1 MAKYQRL
8 IKTVMVGISC
18 LFLMIAGMGGCA
30 QKKELKDVQ
39 DPFYEQWRVKAE
51 ESKGTSPVEPP
62 PIDEKPFEVAAPE
75 GEEEPMPSVPKP
87 LPTRKISLKMNDIDV
102 AVLLR
107 ALARAADQNIIL
119 NEKVSGKVN
128 INIHQA
134 PWDQVFTGILRTNGL
149 SYAWEGDIIRI
160 MTAEDMD
167 ADIRSKAREQAL
179 KLTQTPLTRIV
190 SIKYSEAPKLK
201 ENLERFVTVDR
212 SGKKMGSILVDEH
225 TNSLIIQAIKSDMDR
240 ILAVAKQLDRPTPQ
254 VLIEAIIVEANKDV
268 ARELGIQWGGVYA
281 GKSGDKRAIVTGRQG
296 GTTSTGGVPV
306 NPDGSPSTALNPNLN
321 NLDVTSGS
329 VVNLPA
335 LGLGGFEP
343 ATLGLI
349 YTRVGEYLLST
360 QLSALQ
366 DQGKLH
372 ILSNPSITTLDNK
385 EATISSGSE
394 IPFQSVEDGEVKI
407 EYKEALLE
415 LKVTPNVI
423 DGDTLKMNIAVK
435 KDEPDFSRTVGNNPT
450 IIKKEAT
457 TNVIQNDGQTIVIGG
472 LSKESSSRNNTGTP
486 FLEDIPGLGYL
497 FKRKSSAD
505 QMEELLI
512 FITPHILKPRAIG
525 GKP

>member
-1 MAKYQRL
+1 MVKYQNL
-8 IKTVMVGISC
+8 IKVLIMGISC
-18 LFLMIAGMGGCA
+18 LTLTVVWMGGCSG
-30 QKKELKDVQ
+30 KKDLKDVQ

-62 PIDEKPFEVAAPE
+62 PVDEEPFEIAPAA
-75 GEEEPMPSVPKP
+75 GEEEVKPEAPRP
-87 LPTRKISLKMNDIDV
+87 LPVRKISLKMNDIDV

-134 PWDQVFTGILRTNGL
+134 PWDQVFNGILRSNGL
-149 SYAWEGDIIRI
+149 SYAWEGEIIRI

-167 ADIRSKAREQAL
+167 ADLRNKAREQAML
-179 KLTQTPLTRIV
+179 LTQTPLTRIV
-190 SIKYSEAPKLK
+190 SVKFTEASKLK
-201 ENLERFVTVDR
+201 SNLERFVTVDR
-212 SGKKMGSILVDEH
+212 GGKKIGSILVDEH
-225 TNSLIIQAIKSDMDR
+225 TNSLIIQAIRNDMDR
-240 ILAVAKQLDRPTPQ
+240 ILAVVKKLDRATPQ

-281 GKSGDKRAIVTGRQG
+281 GKAGGDKRAIFSGQQG
-296 GTTSTGGVPV
+296 GLTTSPGPGD
-306 NPDGSPSTALNPNLN
+306 DGNI
-321 NLDVTSGS
+321 DVTSGS

-335 LGLGGFEP
+335 NPLSGFDP
-343 ATLGLI
+343 MTLGLV
-349 YTRVGEYLLST
+349 YTRVGEYLLRT

-372 ILSNPSITTLDNK
+372 ILSSPSITTLDNQTALI
-385 EATISSGSE
+385 ESGQDV
-394 IPFQSVEDGEVKI
+394 PYQSVEDGEVKV
-407 EYKEALLE
+407 EYKKAVLALR
-415 LKVTPNVI
+415 VIPHVI
-423 DGDTLKMNIAVK
+423 DGETLKMYIKVN
-435 KDEPDFSRTVGNNPT
+435 KDEPDFSRTVLGNPT
-450 IIKKEAT
+450 IITKNAE

-472 LSKESSSRNNTGTP
+472 LSKETSSRNDTGTP

-497 FKRKSSAD
+497 FKRESSSD

-512 FITPHILKPRAIG
+512 FITPHILKPRALQ
-525 GKP
+525 

>member
-1 MAKYQRL
+1 MANYQRL
-8 IKTVMVGISC
+8 IKIFIVGISC
-18 LFLMIAGMGGCA
+18 LFLMVAWMGGCS
-30 QKKELKDVQ
+30 QKKGLKDVQ

-51 ESKGTSPVEPP
+51 ESKGTSPVQPP
-62 PIDEKPFEVAAPE
+62 PIDEKPFEIASQ
-75 GEEEPMPSVPKP
+75 EEEEEAKPEVPKL

-119 NEKVSGKVN
+119 NQKVSGKVN

-134 PWDQVFTGILRTNGL
+134 PWDEVFNGILRTHGL

-167 ADIRSKAREQAL
+167 ADLRTKTREQAL
-179 KLTQTPLTRIV
+179 RLTQTPLTRIV
-190 SIKYSEAPKLK
+190 AVKFAEANKLK
-201 ENLERFVTVDR
+201 ANLEKFVTVDR
-212 SGKKMGSILVDEH
+212 GGKKTGSILVDEH
-225 TNSLIIQAIKSDMDR
+225 TNSLIIQAIRNDMDR
-240 ILAVAKQLDRPTPQ
+240 ILAVIKKLDRPTPQ

-268 ARELGIQWGGVYA
+268 ARELGIQWGGVYS
-281 GKSGDKRAIVTGRQG
+281 GKSGSKNVIVTGNQG
-296 GTTSTGGVPV
+296 QVPPSFTGAG
-306 NPDGSPSTALNPNLN
+306 N
-321 NLDVTSGS
+321 NVDVTSGS
-329 VVNLPA
+329 VIDLPA
-335 LGLGGFEP
+335 LGLGGFNP
-343 ATLGLI
+343 MTLGLI
-349 YTRVGEYLLST
+349 YSRVGEYLLSA

-372 ILSNPSITTLDNK
+372 ILSSPSITTLDNQPAFV
-385 EATISSGSE
+385 ESGAD
-394 IPFQSVEDGEVKI
+394 IPFQSVEDGEVKV
-407 EYKEALLE
+407 EYKKAVLRLE
-415 LKVTPNVI
+415 VTPHVI
-423 DGDTLKMNIAVK
+423 DGDTLKVEVK
-435 KDEPDFSRTVGNNPT
+435 VNKDEADFSRTVGNNPT
-450 IIKKEAT
+450 ILTKKAE

-472 LSKESSSRNNTGTP
+472 LSKESSSRSDTGTP

-505 QMEELLI
+505 QMEELII

>member
-1 MAKYQRL
+1 MVKYQRL
-8 IKTVMVGISC
+8 IKLFVAGISC
-18 LFLMIAGMGGCA
+18 LFLMVAWMGGCA
-30 QKKELKDVQ
+30 QKKGLKDVQ

-62 PIDEKPFEVAAPE
+62 PIDEKPFEIASP
-75 GEEEPMPSVPKP
+75 EEEEEVKPEVPKP
-87 LPTRKISLKMNDIDV
+87 LPTRKISLKMNDINV

-119 NEKVSGKVN
+119 NQRVTGKVN

-134 PWDQVFTGILRTNGL
+134 PWDEVFTSILRTNGL

-167 ADIRSKAREQAL
+167 ADLRSKTRERAL
-179 KLTQTPLTRIV
+179 MLTQTPLTRIV
-190 SIKYSEAPKLK
+190 AVKFTEANKLK
-201 ENLERFVTVDR
+201 SNLEKFVTLDR
-212 SGKKMGSILVDEH
+212 SGKQTGSILVDEH
-225 TNSLIIQAIKSDMDR
+225 TNSLIIQAIRTDMDR
-240 ILAVAKQLDRPTPQ
+240 ILAVIKKLDRPTPQ

-281 GKSGDKRAIVTGRQG
+281 GKSGDKRAIVTGQQG
-296 GTTSTGGVPV
+296 QVPPTFTGADENV
-306 NPDGSPSTALNPNLN
+306 
-321 NLDVTSGS
+321 DVTSGS
-329 VVNLPA
+329 VINLPA
-335 LGLGGFEP
+335 SGLGGFDP
-343 ATLGLI
+343 MTLGLI
-349 YTRVGEYLLST
+349 YTRVGEYLLSV

-372 ILSNPSITTLDNK
+372 ILSSPSITTLDNQTALI
-385 EATISSGSE
+385 ESGQDV
-394 IPFQSVEDGEVKI
+394 PYQSVEDGEVKV
-407 EYKEALLE
+407 EYKKAVLALR
-415 LKVTPNVI
+415 VIPHVI
-423 DGDTLKMNIAVK
+423 DGETLKMYIKVN
-435 KDEPDFSRTVGNNPT
+435 KDEPDFSRTVLGNPT
-450 IIKKEAT
+450 IITKNAE

-472 LSKESSSRNNTGTP
+472 LSKESSSRSNTGTP

-512 FITPHILKPRAIG
+512 FITPHILKPRAMG

>member
-1 MAKYQRL
+1 MAKNQRL
-8 IKTVMVGISC
+8 IKLFIVGTSC
-18 LFLMIAGMGGCA
+18 LFLMGAWMGGCA
-30 QKKELKDVQ
+30 KKKGLKDVQ

-51 ESKGTSPVEPP
+51 EAKGTSPVEPP
-62 PIDEKPFEVAAPE
+62 PIDEAPFEIASADGAKEAKPE
-75 GEEEPMPSVPKP
+75 VPKP

-134 PWDQVFTGILRTNGL
+134 PWDQVFMGILRSNGL
-149 SYAWEGDIIRI
+149 SYSWEGEIIRI

-167 ADIRSKAREQAL
+167 EDIRNKEREQAL
-179 KLTQTPLTRIV
+179 RLTQTPQTRIV
-190 SIKYSEAPKLK
+190 SIKFAEAKGLK

-212 SGKKMGSILVDEH
+212 GGKKTGSILVDEH
-225 TNSLIIQAIKSDMDR
+225 TNSLIIQAIRSDMDR
-240 ILAVAKQLDRPTPQ
+240 ILAITKKLDRPTPQ

-281 GKSGDKRAIVTGRQG
+281 GKSGDKRAIVTGQQG
-296 GTTSTGGVPV
+296 QVPP
-306 NPDGSPSTALNPNLN
+306 NFTDTDGSV
-321 NLDVTSGS
+321 DVTSGS

-335 LGLGGFEP
+335 AALGGFNP
-343 ATLGLI
+343 MTLGLI
-349 YTRVGEYLLST
+349 YTRVGEYLLSA

-366 DQGKLH
+366 AQGKLH

-385 EATISSGSE
+385 EAMIKSGSE

-407 EYKEALLE
+407 EYKEAVLE
-415 LKVTPNVI
+415 LLVTPHVI
-423 DGDTLKMNIAVK
+423 DGDTLKMYIQVK

-472 LSKESSSRNNTGTP
+472 LSKETSTRTDTGTP

-497 FKRKSSAD
+497 FKNKSNAD
-505 QMEELLI
+505 QLEELLI
-512 FITPHILKPRAIG
+512 FITPHVLKPRPIVS
-525 GKP
+525 KP

>member
-1 MAKYQRL
+1 
-8 IKTVMVGISC
+8 VGISC
-18 LFLMIAGMGGCA
+18 LFLLVAGMGGCA
-30 QKKELKDVQ
+30 KKKDLKEIQ

-62 PIDEKPFEVAAPE
+62 PIDEKPFEIAPPA
-75 GEEEPMPSVPKP
+75 GEEEPEPSVPKP

-134 PWDQVFTGILRTNGL
+134 PWDQVFTGILRSNGL

-167 ADIRSKAREQAL
+167 ADIRSKAREQTL

-190 SIKYSEAPKLK
+190 SIKYSEAKKLQN
-201 ENLERFVTVDR
+201 NLEKFITVDR
-212 SGKKMGSILVDEH
+212 SGKKTGSILVDEH
-225 TNSLIIQAIKSDMDR
+225 TNSLIIQAIRSDMDR
-240 ILAVAKQLDRPTPQ
+240 ILAVAKKLDRPTPQ

-268 ARELGIQWGGVYA
+268 ARELGIQWGGIYA
-281 GKSGDKRAIVTGRQG
+281 GKSGDKRAIVTGQQT
-296 GTTSTGGVPV
+296 GTEAIPLDETI
-306 NPDGSPSTALNPNLN
+306 
-321 NLDVTSGS
+321 DVTSGS

-335 LGLGGFEP
+335 LGLSVFNDT
-343 ATLGLI
+343 ATTEI
-349 YTRVGEYLLST
+349 YTRVGEYLLSA

-372 ILSNPSITTLDNK
+372 ILSNPSITTLDNNK
-385 EATISSGSE
+385 AKIKSGSE
-394 IPFQSVEDGEVKI
+394 IPFQTVEDGEVKI
-407 EYKEALLE
+407 EYKEAVLE
-415 LKVTPNVI
+415 LEVTPHVI
-423 DGDTLKMNIAVK
+423 DGNTLKMNILVK

-472 LSKESSSRNNTGTP
+472 LSKESSIRGKTGTP

-497 FKRKSSAD
+497 FSRKSSAD
-505 QMEELLI
+505 EMEELLI
-512 FITPHILKPRAIG
+512 FITPHVLKPRAIG
-525 GKP
+525 RKP

>member
-1 MAKYQRL
+1 MANYQRL
-8 IKTVMVGISC
+8 IKIFVVGLSG
-18 LFLMIAGMGGCA
+18 LFLMAAWMGGCA
-30 QKKELKDVQ
+30 QKKGLKDVQ

-51 ESKGTSPVEPP
+51 EAKGTSPVEPP
-62 PIDEKPFEVAAPE
+62 PIDEKPYEIASPEEVEPPAP
-75 GEEEPMPSVPKP
+75 VAPKP

-119 NEKVSGKVN
+119 NEKVSGKIN

-134 PWDQVFTGILRTNGL
+134 PWDQVFKGILRANGL
-149 SYAWEGDIIRI
+149 SYAWEGEIIRI
-160 MTAEDMD
+160 MTAADMD
-167 ADIRSKAREQAL
+167 ADLRSKARQRAL

-190 SIKYSEAPKLK
+190 AVKFTEANKLK
-201 ENLERFVTVDR
+201 SNLDKFVTVNR
-212 SGKKMGSILVDEH
+212 SGKKTGSILVDDH
-225 TNSLIIQAIKSDMDR
+225 TNSLIIQAIRSDMDR
-240 ILAVAKQLDRPTPQ
+240 ILAVIDKLDRPTPQ

-281 GKSGDKRAIVTGRQG
+281 GKSGSKQAIVTGQQT
-296 GTTSTGGVPV
+296 GTEAVSLTEP
-306 NPDGSPSTALNPNLN
+306 
-321 NLDVTSGS
+321 LDVTSGS

-335 LGLGGFEP
+335 FPLSGFDP
-343 ATLGLI
+343 MTLGLI
-349 YTRVGEYLLST
+349 YTRLGDYLLSA

-372 ILSNPSITTLDNK
+372 ILSSPSITTLDNQTALI
-385 EATISSGSE
+385 ESGQDV
-394 IPFQSVEDGEVKI
+394 PYQSVEDGEVKV
-407 EYKEALLE
+407 EYKKAVLALR
-415 LKVTPNVI
+415 VIPHVI
-423 DGDTLKMNIAVK
+423 DGDTLKMYIKVN
-435 KDEPDFSRTVGNNPT
+435 KDEPDFSRTVLGNPT
-450 IIKKEAT
+450 IITKNAE

-472 LSKESSSRNNTGTP
+472 LSKETSSRNDTGTP

-512 FITPHILKPRAIG
+512 FITPHILKPRAL
-525 GKP
+525 K